1 MKNYF
6 HNNMTV
12 ESYKLW
18 FQLDSETFNFS
29 MKNNKKIYSAILQF
43 VKDYKI
49 PILSLTVGGLWLL
62 YSQNKK

>member
-29 MKNNKKIYSAILQF
+29 MKNNKKIYSAIC
-43 VKDYKI
+43 
-49 PILSLTVGGLWLL
+49 
-62 YSQNKK
+62 